1 MHITDR
7 AALPVTSKLATSQS
21 PPNKYGLLGLPN
33 GSPSRERYSASEICF
48 RLEADIDGI
57 GIQTVGWTIK

>member
-1 MHITDR
+1 VQKH
-7 AALPVTSKLATSQS
+7 
-21 PPNKYGLLGLPN
+21 NKSRLQGRSAPGPLNSG
-33 GSPSRERYSASEICF
+33 PSLKRYSASEICF

>member
-1 MHITDR
+1 MKIYLHGI
-7 AALPVTSKLATSQS
+7 
-21 PPNKYGLLGLPN
+21 GL
-33 GSPSRERYSASEICF
+33 SERFRILNCYSASEICF

>member
-1 MHITDR
+1 MPHTHNKAGHNR
-7 AALPVTSKLATSQS
+7 ATSRAGLATLRSAR
-21 PPNKYGLLGLPN
+21 LC
-33 GSPSRERYSASEICF
+33 RRRYSASEICF